1 MVVSTPLALPQSER
15 AMSTLDIA
23 SAILA
28 GFDRHYGLFRQAAW
42 RAKQCFESGD
52 FHRIRQLQRDR
63 IDFYGLRVQ
72 EALSRLENEFQAGA
86 LSDGVWQRIKR
97 DYVGLLDGHRQP
109 ELAETFF
116 NSVVCRILHRDYF
129 NNDFIFL
136 RPAVATEYLDSDPPC
151 YRVYYPLIPGP
162 ETGAAKVAQAFADLV
177 RRALVDFGLACPWED
192 VERDV
197 ERLIDAVRSHWRDS
211 RQAAF
216 DPHPDCQIHVLRSLF
231 FRNKGA
237 YIIGRLVNDGDI
249 FPFALPILQNRRGQ
263 IFVDTALFEPDQI
276 ELLFSFA
283 RAYFIVD
290 MEVPSA
296 WVQFL
301 RTLIPNKPKSELYT
315 MLGLQKQGKTLFYRD
330 YLHHLRH
337 STDAFVQAPGIEGL
351 VMAVFTLP
359 SFPYVFKVIKDKRGK
374 DTSAEHIRDRYQLVK
389 THDRVGRM
397 ADTWEYSDVP
407 FPRDRVAPAL
417 MAQLRAVA
425 PSALVEREDVLI
437 VRHLYIERRMEPLN
451 LYLQKA
457 KAHGAQAQLDHA
469 VHEYGN
475 AIKDL
480 VSANI
485 FPGDML
491 YKNFGVTRQGR
502 VVFYDYDEIVYMTDC
517 HFRRIPEAQTPEQEM
532 AAEPWYPV
540 GPNDVFPEEFG
551 RFLLGDPGLRSRFM
565 REHADLLDVAF
576 WQSKQ
581 ARIRAGVLEDIFP
594 YPESVRFPRGP
605 GATPPVQPVLPV
617 LPVSAGSPLG
627 VPAVPAAAGAQ
638 VCTGPEVSSR
648 VQ

>member
-1 MVVSTPLALPQSER
+1 MTQSIE
-15 AMSTLDIA
+15 IA
-23 SAILA
+23 RAILA

-42 RAKQCFESGD
+42 RAKQCFEAGD
-52 FHRIRQLQRDR
+52 FHRIRQLQRER
-63 IDFYGLRVQ
+63 IDFYALRVQ
-72 EALSRLENEFQAGA
+72 EALQRLESEFRAGE
-86 LSDGVWQRIKR
+86 LSNAIWQLIKR
-97 DYVGLLDGHRQP
+97 DYVAMLDGHRQP

-136 RPAVATEYLDSDPPC
+136 RPAVATDYLDSEPPC
-151 YRVYYPLIPGP
+151 YRAYYPPLQSLVTRPP
-162 ETGAAKVAQAFADLV
+162 DAAAAMSVAQAQQRAVLLV
-177 RRALVDFGLACPWED
+177 IRAALVDFGLACAWED
-192 VERDV
+192 IDRDV
-197 ERLIDAVRSHWRDS
+197 LRVIDAARAHWRAT
-211 RQAAF
+211 RPKPF
-216 DPHPDCQIHVLRSLF
+216 DAQPDCQIHVLRSLF

-237 YIIGRLVNDGDI
+237 YVIGRLLNNGEL

-263 IFVDTALFEPDQI
+263 IFIDAAIFEPEQI

-283 RAYFIVD
+283 RAYFMVD

-337 STDAFVQAPGIEGL
+337 STDAFVKAPGIEGL

-374 DTSAEHIRDRYQLVK
+374 DTSAEHVRDRYQLVK

-407 FPRDRVAPAL
+407 FPRERIDPAL
-417 MAQLRAVA
+417 LEQLRQVA
-425 PSALVEREDVLI
+425 PSMLDERADVLM

-451 LYLQKA
+451 IFLQKA
-457 KAHGAQAQLDHA
+457 KASGAQSQLDHA
-469 VHEYGN
+469 IREYGN

-480 VSANI
+480 VAANI

-491 YKNFGVTRQGR
+491 YKNFGMTRQGR
-502 VVFYDYDEIVYMTDC
+502 VIFYDYDEIVYLTDC
-517 HFRRIPEAQTPEQEM
+517 HFRRIPPAPTPEDEM
-532 AAEPWYPV
+532 AAEPWYAV
-540 GPNDVFPEEFG
+540 GPHDVFPEEFG
-551 RFLLGDPGLRSRFM
+551 RFLLGDAGLRRRFM
-565 REHADLLDVAF
+565 AEHADLLDAEF
-576 WQSKQ
+576 WQRKQ
-581 ARIRAGVLEDIFP
+581 ARIRAGMLEDVFP
-594 YPESVRFPRGP
+594 YPESLRFDRRGTVP
-605 GATPPVQPVLPV
+605 TQGA
-617 LPVSAGSPLG
+617 PL
-627 VPAVPAAAGAQ
+627 
-638 VCTGPEVSSR
+638 
-648 VQ
+648 

>member
-1 MVVSTPLALPQSER
+1 MKGRSLEVAT
-15 AMSTLDIA
+15 
-23 SAILA
+23 AILA
-28 GFDRHYGLFRQAAW
+28 GFDRHYGLFRNSAW
-42 RAKQCFESGD
+42 LAKQCFESGN
-52 FHRIRQLQRDR
+52 FNRIRQLQRER

-72 EALSRLENEFQAGA
+72 EALDRLQHEFQAGA
-86 LSDGVWQRIKR
+86 LSDTVWQRIKR

-116 NSVVCRILHRDYF
+116 NSVVCRILHRNYF

-151 YRVYYPLIPGP
+151 YRVYYPSI
-162 ETGAAKVAQAFADLV
+162 EQAQAEAKANHAGEVVVRLAALV
-177 RRALVDFGLACPWED
+177 RDALVDFGLACPWED

-197 ERLIDAVRSHWRDS
+197 ERVIGAARLHWRET
-211 RQAAF
+211 RRLPF

-237 YIIGRLVNDGDI
+237 YVIGRLVNDGDI

-263 IFVDTALFEPDQI
+263 IFIDTALFDSDQI

-337 STDAFVQAPGIEGL
+337 STDAFVKAPGIEGL

-374 DTSAEHIRDRYQLVK
+374 DTSAEHIRNRYQLVK

-407 FPRDRVAPAL
+407 FPRDRVSPEL

-425 PSALVEREDVLI
+425 PSALDEREDVLV

-457 KAHGAQAQLDHA
+457 KASGAEGQLDHA
-469 VHEYGN
+469 VREYGN

-502 VVFYDYDEIVYMTDC
+502 VVFYDYDEILYLTDC
-517 HFRRIPEAQTPEQEM
+517 HFRRLPEPQTPEQEM
-532 AAEPWYPV
+532 AAEPWYAV

-551 RFLLGDPGLRSRFM
+551 RFLLGDRGLRSRFM
-565 REHADLLDVAF
+565 SEHADLLDVTY

-581 ARIRAGVLEDIFP
+581 SRIRAGVLEDVFP
-594 YPESVRFPRGP
+594 YPESARFPRASIAACVIVADNSNLP
-605 GATPPVQPVLPV
+605 GA
-617 LPVSAGSPLG
+617 
-627 VPAVPAAAGAQ
+627 
-638 VCTGPEVSSR
+638 SS
-648 VQ
+648 